1 MKVLLLSYIFNPTT
15 LILSVN
21 LTAMKRL
28 LSNSLILVILIILSL
43 NVEGQVLSEMTYTFG
58 RSSYA
63 TSGILLKD
71 STSLIAYTDGRF
83 FLNGAFA
90 KGFLRVKSNLDTLSS
105 FLLPEFGQ
113 TNQLISLDSSHVL
126 SVGYSTNQNI
136 NFKARADCYDLNYTY
151 QWSLNL
157 DTMRGN
163 NFIQSACIDTNG
175 FIYLTGY
182 QDLDTV
188 RGFNSRVFCLRM
200 TFFGTIDWFKF
211 YDWGSPLQASYS
223 IAQMENGNF
232 MVGGTTGA
240 LIVGMELDEN
250 GNRVAPLTT
259 FFTPDSLYY
268 NTNTIIQPL
277 PNSRFFVRG
286 IQQPGYVCLAITD
299 RFGTALWR
307 EYGRGGVSI
316 PMIHASDGSI
326 TIGRSD
332 SGSTNYR
339 FERIRNDGTLLW
351 RLSYPNTI
359 NQLYR
364 NFGAI
369 IPSYEGWGLAYGRKV
384 DYSIAK
390 TSVFLA
396 KIANVGYPAPPL
408 STPLSVQVQAVSAYP
423 NPTAGAVVLGIPSL
437 VAGQATSVVVD
448 ALDMRGVRH
457 QLQASNDLG
466 GYRLDLSGLAAGL
479 YHLSLM
485 VGGQR
490 YVARVVRE

>member
-1 MKVLLLSYIFNPTT
+1 MIELLKSSWLLF
-15 LILSVN
+15 LILN
-21 LTAMKRL
+21 LAFVSK
-28 LSNSLILVILIILSL
+28 
-43 NVEGQVLSEMTYTFG
+43 GQVISEKRFIFG
-58 RSSYA
+58 NGDYA
-63 TSGILLKD
+63 TSGTLLLD
-71 STSLIAYTDGRF
+71 SSFLISYSDSRF
-83 FLNGAFA
+83 ISNLGIGKGLLRLN
-90 KGFLRVKSNLDTLSS
+90 RNLDTLNS
-105 FLLPEFGQ
+105 FVLPEKGNI
-113 TNQLISLDSSHVL
+113 NQLILLDSSKVL
-126 SVGYSTNQNI
+126 AVGTVANSNQI
-136 NFKARADCYDLNYTY
+136 FKGRADCYDLNYTL
-151 QWSLNL
+151 QWILNL
-157 DTMRGN
+157 DSLKGTN
-163 NFIQSACIDTNG
+163 IIQSACIDTNG
-175 FIYLTGY
+175 FIYMTGY

-200 TFFGTIDWFKF
+200 TSFGTIDWFKF

-423 NPTAGAVVLGIPSL
+423 NPTVGAVVLGIPSL
-437 VAGQATSVVVD
+437 VAGQATSVLVD

-457 QLQASNDLG
+457 QLLATNDLG
-466 GYRLDLSGLAAGL
+466 GYRLDLSSLPAGL
-479 YHLSLM
+479 YHLSLV